1 MHISSRLRKEN
12 PSNVKHTRRFPKI
25 QISMFLISTLIILQ
39 CYSIII
45 PDVSANTL
53 SITPL
58 SGTTTPGGTLQFQVE
73 VTFPP
78 GVKPLALWQILES
91 PPEPGMTVTFIPDP
105 ANSFKWTMNV
115 QVSPSKP
122 HGTYSLSIWSN
133 QQGAPFPGSESR
145 NVMVQ
150 ITVTSSA
157 PPSSNFDFILE
168 ISPPLVEIEAGVEG
182 NFQINILYSDPSH
195 MGTPINILDVTGLG
209 PDMNWHLTP
218 SGDLTITTTPTTP
231 PGDYPIEVFGE
242 ANGVMRQAG
251 ATLIVGEL
259 PHEEPPHEEPPPE
272 EPPHEEPPMEDQL
285 PEEERP
291 SEEYPSEDE
300 TSGPP
305 KRNSITLSAEL
316 RDNELIIVTGYI
328 SPPIVGDEEPDV
340 DIIYS
345 GPRGEKITHRVPVR
359 GFDMFD
365 DTYQPTSEGPWTI
378 TAEWI
383 GNDNWLPAESSPSTI
398 IIEPRG
404 FNLAHLLETSLWP
417 IVILSAILIVG
428 ILFLLSR
435 RKT

>member
-1 MHISSRLRKEN
+1 
-12 PSNVKHTRRFPKI
+12 
-25 QISMFLISTLIILQ
+25 
-39 CYSIII
+39 
-45 PDVSANTL
+45 
-53 SITPL
+53 
-58 SGTTTPGGTLQFQVE
+58 
-73 VTFPP
+73 
-78 GVKPLALWQILES
+78 
-91 PPEPGMTVTFIPDP
+91 
-105 ANSFKWTMNV
+105 
-115 QVSPSKP
+115 
-122 HGTYSLSIWSN
+122 
-133 QQGAPFPGSESR
+133 
-145 NVMVQ
+145 
-150 ITVTSSA
+150 
-157 PPSSNFDFILE
+157 
-168 ISPPLVEIEAGVEG
+168 
-182 NFQINILYSDPSH
+182 

-259 PHEEPPHEEPPPE
+259 
-272 EPPHEEPPMEDQL
+272 PHEEPPMEDQL

-383 GNDNWLPAESSPSTI
+383 GNDNWLPAESSPSII

>member
-1 MHISSRLRKEN
+1 MLLRLRSKKDDTTN
-12 PSNVKHTRRFPKI
+12 KKHIHCFPKVHVSI
-25 QISMFLISTLIILQ
+25 LLISTLLILQ
-39 CYSIII
+39 CYSMII
-45 PDVSANTL
+45 PNVSANTL

-58 SGTTTPGGTLQFQVE
+58 SGTTIPGGTLQFQVE

-78 GVKPLALWQILES
+78 GSKPITPWQILES
-91 PPEPGMTVTFIPDP
+91 PPEPGITVTFIPDP
-105 ANSFKWTMNV
+105 ANSLKWTMNV

-133 QQGAPFPGSESR
+133 PQGAPFPGSDSR

-150 ITVTSSA
+150 ITVGSSA

-168 ISPPLVEIEAGVEG
+168 ISPPLIEIEAGVEG

-218 SGDLTITTTPTTP
+218 TGDLTITTTPTTP
-231 PGDYPIEVFGE
+231 PGDYQIEVFGE
-242 ANGVMRQAG
+242 ANGVMRQTG

-259 PHEEPPHEEPPPE
+259 PHEEPPHEEPPIE
-272 EPPHEEPPMEDQL
+272 EQL
-285 PEEERP
+285 PEEEMP

-300 TSGPP
+300 TAVAP
-305 KRNSITLSAEL
+305 KRNFITLSVEL
-316 RDNELIIVTGYI
+316 RENEVIVVTGYI

-340 DIIYS
+340 DIMYS

-365 DTYQPTSEGPWTI
+365 DTHQPTSEGPWTI
-378 TAEWI
+378 TAEWR
-383 GNDNWLPAESSPSTI
+383 GNDNWLPAESSPSTVL
-398 IIEPRG
+398 IESRG
-404 FNLAHLLETSLWP
+404 FNLTHLFETSLWP
-417 IVILSAILIVG
+417 IVILCAILIVG

-435 RKT
+435 RKL